1 MTRLQ
6 LLQAAYSHYDSIY
19 SGLILMAVW
28 AAGTGHL
35 LDYLWKGRQIITIY
49 WTIIIILYV
58 AGVLVLGLTLS

>member
-6 LLQAAYSHYDSIY
+6 LLQVAYSHYDTIY

-35 LDYLWKGRQIITIY
+35 VDYLWKGRQIIAIY
-49 WTIIIILYV
+49 WTLVIIIYV
-58 AGVLVLGLTLS
+58 AGVLFIGLNFS